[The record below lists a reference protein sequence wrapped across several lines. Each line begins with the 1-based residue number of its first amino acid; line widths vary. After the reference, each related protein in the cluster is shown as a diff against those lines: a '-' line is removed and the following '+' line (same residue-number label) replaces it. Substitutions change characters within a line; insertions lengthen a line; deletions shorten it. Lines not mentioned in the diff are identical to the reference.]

1 MMRKEQALKDRLDE
15 IAKQDWKL
23 PTDIDGDTFV
33 DDLLN
38 ALASIDSDLR
48 ENALTACYYLIEEN
62 GLVSDAKCRL
72 LLLELI
78 SERRL
83 LNGLGKADHDSVF
96 ARAFYVY
103 AIENLIDYNKKV
115 NKRIFT
121 NEEISEAFEALL
133 TCFNG
138 EIDLRDYVPTKGWA
152 HAVAHYGDNLGTF
165 AEDDALGHMS
175 LMDILTAIRSKIC
188 INHHQY
194 RAGEDRRLAAVIIKV
209 LERGLI
215 SESEFSDW
223 LVGFLDF
230 DHELNTLHYNCA
242 NFLWSIRFILKGELS
257 KVYGKYVSDVTI
269 KLLAS
274 A

>member
-1 MMRKEQALKDRLDE
+1 MKKEQDLKNKLIE
-15 IAKQDWKL
+15 IMKQDWRF
-23 PTDIDGDTFV
+23 PENINV
-33 DDLLN
+33 DSFADELLN

-48 ENALTACYYLIEEN
+48 ENALTACYYLIEEH

-72 LLLELI
+72 LLAELI

-83 LNGLGKADHDSVF
+83 LNGLGKADHDTVF

-103 AIENLIDYNKKV
+103 AIGNLIDYNRKV

-121 NEEISEAFEALL
+121 NEEIFEAFEALL
-133 TCFNG
+133 KCFNG
-138 EIDLRDYVPTKGWA
+138 EVDLRDYVSIKGWA
-152 HAVAHYGDNLGTF
+152 HAIAHYGDNLGVF
-165 AEDDALGHMS
+165 AEDDALGHTN
-175 LMDILTAIRSKIC
+175 LMDILIAIRSKIC

-215 SESEFSDW
+215 SENEFSDW

-230 DHELNTLHYNCA
+230 DHELNALHYNSA
-242 NFLWSIRFILKGELS
+242 NFLWSIRFTLKGELRE
-257 KVYGKYVSDVTI
+257 VYDKYVRDATI
-269 KLLAS
+269 KLLVS